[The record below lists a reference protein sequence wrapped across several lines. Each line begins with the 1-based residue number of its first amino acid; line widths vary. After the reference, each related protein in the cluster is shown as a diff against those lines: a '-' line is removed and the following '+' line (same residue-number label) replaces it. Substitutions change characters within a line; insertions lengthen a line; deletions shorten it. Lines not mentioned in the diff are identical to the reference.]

1 MEEYALVTKL
11 IIYCAFLLLLMSAI
25 IIITSTL
32 FKKRIEEMA
41 LEKELERQKNQ
52 LQQLEA
58 ILSAQESERKSIA
71 DDLHDEVG
79 ATLSLVQKNLS
90 YIQKNQDSRNPFDA
104 ELSQSI
110 QLVDYSIQAIRGISK
125 ELIPNNVLQLGLI
138 KGIEQQLKLTE
149 NKPFRSCQFH
159 SEVPNEFDFDQ
170 VRAVEIYR
178 VFMELLNN
186 IVKHGNASSLN
197 IDCHISENQFILTF
211 SHNGNTFTDD
221 DYANNLANSNGLGL
235 KSVANRLKRLDA
247 KIHFESKRK
256 IAEIKVIVPLNE
268 IFAA

>member
-58 ILSAQESERKSIA
+58 ILSAQERERKTIA

-90 YIQKNQDSRNPFDA
+90 YIQKNQNAPAPFNA
-104 ELSQSI
+104 ELIQSI
-110 QLVDYSIQAIRGISK
+110 ELVNYSIHAIRGISK
-125 ELIPNNVLQLGLI
+125 ELIPNNVIQLGLI
-138 KGIEQQLKLTE
+138 KSIEHQLKYVGKTTFE
-149 NKPFRSCQFH
+149 SCQFK
-159 SEVPNEFDFDQ
+159 SQINSDFELEQ
-170 VRAVEIYR
+170 SRSIEIYR
-178 VFMELLNN
+178 IYMELINN
-186 IVKHGNASSLN
+186 IVKHDEAKNLSVNCSIKDAT
-197 IDCHISENQFILTF
+197 FILSITHDGKGFNNEDYQTF
-211 SHNGNTFTDD
+211 LVKSQ
-221 DYANNLANSNGLGL
+221 GLGL
-235 KSVANRLKRLDA
+235 KSVANRLQRMNGS
-247 KIHFESKRK
+247 IQFSSKDNQAQ
-256 IAEIKVIVPLNE
+256 INVNVPLGE
-268 IFAA
+268 TKTL

>member
-1 MEEYALVTKL
+1 
-11 IIYCAFLLLLMSAI
+11 
-25 IIITSTL
+25 
-32 FKKRIEEMA
+32 MA
-41 LEKELERQKNQ
+41 LEKELEQQKNQ

-58 ILSAQESERKSIA
+58 ILSAQENERKSIA

-90 YIQKNQDSRNPFDA
+90 YIQKNQGDNLQYQA

-110 QLVDYSIQAIRGISK
+110 QLVDYSIEAIRGISK
-125 ELIPNNVLQLGLI
+125 ELIPNNVLQLGLV

-149 NKPFRSCQFH
+149 NKPFNKCQFH
-159 SEVPNEFDFDQ
+159 SEVPNDCEFDQ
-170 VRAVEIYR
+170 VREVEIYR

-197 IDCHISENQFILTF
+197 VDCQISENHFVLTF
-211 SHNGNTFTDD
+211 SHNGNSFTDD

-235 KSVANRLKRLDA
+235 KSIANRLKRLDA

-256 IAEIKVIVPLNE
+256 VSEITVIVPQNE
-268 IFAA
+268 IITP

>member
-25 IIITSTL
+25 IIITSSL

-125 ELIPNNVLQLGLI
+125 ELIPNNVL
-138 KGIEQQLKLTE
+138 
-149 NKPFRSCQFH
+149 
-159 SEVPNEFDFDQ
+159 
-170 VRAVEIYR
+170 
-178 VFMELLNN
+178 
-186 IVKHGNASSLN
+186 
-197 IDCHISENQFILTF
+197 
-211 SHNGNTFTDD
+211 
-221 DYANNLANSNGLGL
+221 
-235 KSVANRLKRLDA
+235 
-247 KIHFESKRK
+247 
-256 IAEIKVIVPLNE
+256 
-268 IFAA
+268 

>member
-1 MEEYALVTKL
+1 
-11 IIYCAFLLLLMSAI
+11 
-25 IIITSTL
+25 
-32 FKKRIEEMA
+32 MA

-138 KGIEQQLKLTE
+138 KGIEQQLKITE
-149 NKPFRSCQFH
+149 NKPFSSCQFH

-186 IVKHGNASSLN
+186 IVKHGNACSLN
-197 IDCHISENQFILTF
+197 VICQISESNFLMTF
-211 SHNGNTFTDD
+211 SHDGNSFTDD
-221 DYANNLANSNGLGL
+221 DYAKNLANSKGLGL

-256 IAEIKVIVPLNE
+256 VAEIKVIVPLNE